1 MKPKKDHQNNDI
13 GFSDENNAVSS
24 VDPDD
29 FGLDEFLNDFDP
41 DLFES
46 EEASAQAETEPENAA
61 ENVPQTADEFG
72 SASSDAVLEEIA
84 AEAEEVPETAEENGE
99 SDLSSGLAAAG
110 TDEYEEITEIEEAED
125 SKDRSDD
132 EPAESD
138 GYIEID
144 DSELESDYEDITA
157 AALGTD
163 DSEDEFSEIDPAD
176 FKLPGAES
184 EVFDGV
190 LSPEEESK
198 LYTTVNFPA
207 VPKPVDQLKSDAE
220 RYEKGARGGA
230 DKEEEKTERKK
241 KFKKGMRI
249 FWKIWKVARIP
260 VIIGVTLLITYLL
273 LTKVGKKLYENYLLP
288 VDPNDSTPVVV
299 TIPDGSGASAIA
311 KILYEAGGEDAPGL
325 IRHKAV
331 FKVYVDFIGKSS
343 RLQAGTYVLSRN
355 MSIPDIV
362 DVICRGEPPR
372 EIIKIKVVEGM
383 TIEAMAS
390 KLVSD
395 GILESPDRFLE
406 LCVTGEAFVKDHP
419 FISDIP
425 VDETGERR
433 YVLEGFLFPDTYE
446 IYVGANEETI
456 IDKMLS
462 RFEQI
467 FGAVYSA
474 RAEELGLS
482 MYEIVTLASTI
493 EKEARVTEDFAKVSA
508 VFYNRM
514 DRDMSLD
521 SDATLEYILKT
532 GSISLTE
539 EQLATVSGYNTHVN
553 RGLPLGPVCNPGNTA
568 INAALYPNTEYMD
581 EEFLYFCL
589 MDSKTGALVYA
600 KTLSEHNA
608 NVAKYSPNW

>member
-1 MKPKKDHQNNDI
+1 MKPKKMLQKETIGVNDR
-13 GFSDENNAVSS
+13 NNAPSGAETE
-24 VDPDD
+24 D

-41 DLFES
+41 DAFES
-46 EEASAQAETEPENAA
+46 EEAAAKAKTSAEAGIAA
-61 ENVPQTADEFG
+61 ADELSGPAADEVSEPAAAPAEFEAVP
-72 SASSDAVLEEIA
+72 SAAVPEADDNAFFEDAVFEI
-84 AEAEEVPETAEENGE
+84 P
-99 SDLSSGLAAAG
+99 
-110 TDEYEEITEIEEAED
+110 EEAEISAD
-125 SKDRSDD
+125 
-132 EPAESD
+132 PAETADSVIRD
-138 GYIEID
+138 GADESGSYVEID

-157 AALGTD
+157 SSFGEDLEED
-163 DSEDEFSEIDPAD
+163 DPLR
-176 FKLPGAES
+176 FKLPGEES

-190 LSPEEESK
+190 LSPEKENR

-207 VPKPVDQLKSDAE
+207 VPKPVDQLRSDAE
-220 RYEKGARGGA
+220 RYEKKARGDDGEKDA
-230 DKEEEKTERKK
+230 KTERKK

-249 FWKIWKVARIP
+249 FWRIWKVIRIP
-260 VIIGVTLLITYLL
+260 IIIGVTLLITYLL
-273 LTKVGKKLYENYLLP
+273 LSKVGKKLYENYLLP
-288 VDPNDSTPVVV
+288 VDPNDNSPVVV

-311 KILYEAGGEDAPGL
+311 KILYEAGGEDQPGL

-355 MSIPDIV
+355 MGIPDIV

-372 EIIKIKVVEGM
+372 ETTRIKVVEGM

-419 FISDIP
+419 FIADIP

-467 FGAVYSA
+467 FGSVYSA

-493 EKEARVTEDFAKVSA
+493 EKEARVSEDFAKVSA
-508 VFYNRM
+508 VFYNRI

-532 GSISLTE
+532 GSISLTD
-539 EQLATVSGYNTHVN
+539 EQLATPSGYNTHIN

-568 INAALYPNTEYMD
+568 INAALYPNSEYM
-581 EEFLYFCL
+581 EEAYLYFCL

-600 KTLSEHNA
+600 KTLAEHNS
-608 NVAKYSPNW
+608 NVAKYSPDW